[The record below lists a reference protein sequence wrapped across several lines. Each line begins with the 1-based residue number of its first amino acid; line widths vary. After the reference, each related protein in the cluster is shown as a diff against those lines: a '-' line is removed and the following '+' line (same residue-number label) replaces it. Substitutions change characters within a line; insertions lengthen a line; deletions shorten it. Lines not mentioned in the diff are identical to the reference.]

1 MRGVEGRV
9 RGRGEG
15 TGTLLARGVNRGEGR
30 EGGEGRVEEQIA
42 AQQSISRGGGGGG
55 GAQYSNRV

>member
-1 MRGVEGRV
+1 M

-15 TGTLLARGVNRGEGR
+15 TGTLLARGVNR
-30 EGGEGRVEEQIA
+30 GEGRVEEQIA

-55 GAQYSNRV
+55 GGGAQYSNRV